1 MARWMKDMLSLASC
15 GGFVWMCW
23 QVALAAPVA

>member
-1 MARWMKDMLSLASC
+1 MARLVRETLSLAAC

-23 QVALAAPVA
+23 QVALTAVA